1 MYGKEAATDL
11 EIISAAKIAN
21 AHKFISRLPE
31 GYDTVLSEGGSNL
44 SAGEKQLLAIAR
56 AVLSN
61 PSILILDEATSN
73 VDTRTELR
81 IQQAMLNLMKGRTSF
96 IIAHRL
102 STISNCDNI
111 IVLENGRI
119 VESGNH
125 KELIKLKGHYYRN
138 ILLTQGK

>member
-1 MYGKEAATDL
+1 M
-11 EIISAAKIAN
+11 
-21 AHKFISRLPE
+21 
-31 GYDTVLSEGGSNL
+31 
-44 SAGEKQLLAIAR
+44 
-56 AVLSN
+56 
-61 PSILILDEATSN
+61 DEATSN
-73 VDTRTELR
+73 IDIATEAK
-81 IQQAMLNLMKGRTSF
+81 IQEAINNLTYGKTSI

-138 ILLTQGK
+138 ILLTQENRYLEKTFKKLFKGIWCGYI